1 MNDRALREAGIVFER
16 SVAVPMR
23 DGMKLSA
30 NVFRPAE
37 GKRVP
42 VLMSV
47 TPYGKDKLPDR
58 IGNFFMWLAG
68 VRFGDIRISPYTGF
82 EAPDPFFWVSAG
94 YAVLQAD
101 VRGMHK
107 SEGRAGVLSNQD
119 AEDYYDLIEWTAA
132 QSWCDGGIA
141 LSGVSYLAMS
151 QWRVAPLRPPHLK
164 AIVPWEGVSDLYR
177 EFVFQGGIPETGFV
191 PIWWKNRMKR
201 GRNRKFAMAEDF
213 LAEVKRHP
221 LIDSYWH
228 AKEPALEQI
237 EVPALVCA
245 SWSDQGLHTRGS
257 FEAFARIGSPQK
269 WLYTHGRKKWETYYS
284 AESLATQKRFLDHF
298 LKGQDNEWN
307 EIPPVRIELRKA
319 YYQHEL
325 RYEQQWPLPNTQ
337 YTPLYLN
344 AENKALT
351 VEPPATAAVAT
362 YEPKKDPKKV
372 PKKARATFTYR
383 FTEAVELTGETK
395 LKIWV
400 STSEGDDID
409 LFVVLRKFTARG
421 KRGKEVF
428 FCGYNGYEK
437 DAVAKGWLR
446 VSHRALDPDKSR
458 PSRPYHSHEQIE
470 KLVPGRIVP
479 VEIEI
484 LPSSTWFEAGSRL
497 EVSVQGT
504 DAAKYPAFKHKNT
517 VNRGTHSIH
526 CGGNF
531 DSHLLVPLIR
541 GKLG

>member
-1 MNDRALREAGIVFER
+1 MSDRALREAGIVFER

-132 QSWCDGGIA
+132 QSWCDGGVA

-298 LKGQDNEWN
+298 LKGHDNEWN

-337 YTPLYLN
+337 HTPLYLN

-351 VEPPATAAVAT
+351 VEPPATAAIAT

-458 PSRPYHSHEQIE
+458 PSRPYHSHEQLE